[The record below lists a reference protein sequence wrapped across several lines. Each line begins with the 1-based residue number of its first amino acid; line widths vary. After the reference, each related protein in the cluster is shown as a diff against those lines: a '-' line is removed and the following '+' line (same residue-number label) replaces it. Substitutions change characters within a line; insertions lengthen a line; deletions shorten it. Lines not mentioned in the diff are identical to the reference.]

1 MGLFTDKSG
10 KWIGFTDRMKY
21 VEDFRT
27 ELIEKENGKIVK
39 KVTYLGEWTVLND
52 TGARTLWK
60 LISAA
65 VSAVLTGGFL
75 AWGLLTTH
83 ASSGSFLVVI
93 PLVMALFP
101 ALYLLFGAASLPYRR
116 NPMRRD
122 QVMHGITRMQR
133 SSVAVIVFAGAA
145 ILMSILYRIINK
157 DWAFFK
163 EDWLFLVRIA
173 AAIICCIGIL
183 VLLGSIETRQKP
195 NDAFPNEQKLTRF

>member
-39 KVTYLGEWTVLND
+39 KVTYLVEWTVLND

-101 ALYLLFGAASLPYRR
+101 SICCSARLRFRIGGIRCGAIRSCTGSRVCSAPRS
-116 NPMRRD
+116 
-122 QVMHGITRMQR
+122 R
-133 SSVAVIVFAGAA
+133 SS
-145 ILMSILYRIINK
+145 
-157 DWAFFK
+157 
-163 EDWLFLVRIA
+163 FLRERR
-173 AAIICCIGIL
+173 
-183 VLLGSIETRQKP
+183 S
-195 NDAFPNEQKLTRF
+195 